1 VFFVRALDSAA
12 IPYVPAPRERNR
24 AKAAEPMAV
33 MKPQVEHGPVPAVN
47 HSEMLQT
54 MEAFVKGMALA
65 ASMLVFVSVGTAL
78 SQNAA
83 PGNPTNTGFMAQQ
96 PNDRLAS
103 RLVGLNIQNAGD
115 ENIGEI
121 HDIVLTDAGA
131 VKAYIVSVGGFLG
144 MATRYVAIDPKA
156 VNLTRQDEKTWKA
169 TMNANKD
176 QLRAAPEYKYESEW
190 RK

>member
-1 VFFVRALDSAA
+1 
-12 IPYVPAPRERNR
+12 
-24 AKAAEPMAV
+24 
-33 MKPQVEHGPVPAVN
+33 
-47 HSEMLQT
+47 MLQS
-54 MEAFVKGMALA
+54 MEAFVKSTALA
-65 ASMLVFVSVGTAL
+65 ASMLIFVSVGAAL

-103 RLVGLNIQNAGD
+103 RLVGLNIQSTGD

-131 VKAYIVSVGGFLG
+131 IKAYIVSVGGFLG
-144 MATRYVAIDPKA
+144 MGTRYVAIDPKA
-156 VNLTRQDEKTWKA
+156 VTLTRQDEKTWKA

-190 RK
+190 RKR